1 MKRFSIKVVVVALVL
16 SMTYPAAAAEIPAAL
31 RGVKHR
37 QLAGEQVGRRLD
49 GLGRCRCLVCAHK
62 VARLVGV
69 GLVSDGKVDGWEPG
83 KARPLLVVV
92 LQ

>member
-49 GLGRCRCLVCAHK
+49 VF
-62 VARLVGV
+62 
-69 GLVSDGKVDGWEPG
+69 GW
-83 KARPLLVVV
+83 V
-92 LQ
+92 